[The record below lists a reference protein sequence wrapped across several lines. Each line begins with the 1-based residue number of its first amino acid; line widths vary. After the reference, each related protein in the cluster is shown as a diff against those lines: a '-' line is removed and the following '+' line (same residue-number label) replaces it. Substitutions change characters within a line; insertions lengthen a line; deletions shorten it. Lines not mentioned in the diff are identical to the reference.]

1 MNADPLSL
9 LLPPI
14 MRAWKALIFFRYTP
28 TTVKSSVEPYRVV
41 LKVLPTAFST
51 PNSILALSV
60 SMTTFFFL
68 PRISPSFR

>member
-1 MNADPLSL
+1 MNAD
-9 LLPPI
+9 
-14 MRAWKALIFFRYTP
+14 LIAVAAAHHEGLEGIDIFRYTP

-60 SMTTFFFL
+60 SMTILF
-68 PRISPSFR
+68 PAKDIASFR